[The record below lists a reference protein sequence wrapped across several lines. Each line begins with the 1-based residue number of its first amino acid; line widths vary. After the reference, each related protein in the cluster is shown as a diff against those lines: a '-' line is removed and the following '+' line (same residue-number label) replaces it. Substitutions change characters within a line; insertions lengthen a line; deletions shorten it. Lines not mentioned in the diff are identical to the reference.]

1 MCVSIKTEGEFVV
14 TRVSKKKF
22 KILKEKTKKDQKKK
36 VKLN

>member
-14 TRVSKKKF
+14 TNERAQNSKF
-22 KILKEKTKKDQKKK
+22 KRKNEKRPKKK